1 MCTMRVHGH
10 NVRIHLYAMYKNIFK
25 ITPQGL
31 CVHCCMGRDLR
42 FSTQHVTRLRSVQEN
57 DLHDTGAYA
66 SGVRV
71 RATLIGC
78 RVLHQKISRSVA
90 SYIQCCQ
97 TVRFFGQRPI
107 LRFLSENQSEKESVR
122 KLTEIDNKMH
132 FWRFQCFQACS
143 NSASGPPSTQ
153 N

>member
-1 MCTMRVHGH
+1 MCAMRVHGH
-10 NVRIHLYAMYKNIFK
+10 SVRIHLYAMYKNSFK

-42 FSTQHVTRLRSVQEN
+42 FSTQHVTCLRSVQVY

-78 RVLHQKISRSVA
+78 RVLHQIISRLVA
-90 SYIQCCQ
+90 SYIHSIHLPLMY
-97 TVRFFGQRPI
+97 TVYVGYR
-107 LRFLSENQSEKESVR
+107 EN
-122 KLTEIDNKMH
+122 
-132 FWRFQCFQACS
+132 
-143 NSASGPPSTQ
+143 
-153 N
+153 